1 MATEAIAL
9 TSTADGR
16 ARPYAPSWLDRLFDW
31 IVDLPG
37 PTWLA
42 YLVLTVP
49 SAILANAAIWLSGLR
64 PFGEPEPVGVGWG
77 VATIAILAASHRL
90 KVVAASAFDA
100 FRPALGTGVD
110 DPDRA
115 RYDLTVMPARPILF
129 LTVFSVVITPA
140 YYVADPVA
148 SQVVGLTP
156 LGLVP
161 RLISE
166 AATSAILLGILYQA
180 IRQMRIVSRLH
191 AAADRVDPFRP
202 APLHAFSRLTAQAAF
217 VLVGF
222 NVLGMFL
229 NPTMFETS
237 AAVTLFAPWLLGFT
251 IVAVAIFIIPLG
263 GMHGR
268 LLAEKERLEGDAEER
283 LKAILAELNRD
294 VDTRDLARA
303 DALNKTLASLLQQ
316 RDVLARLPTWP
327 WSAGT
332 LRGFVS
338 AILLPLVIFLIQR
351 VLVQFV

>member
-1 MATEAIAL
+1 
-9 TSTADGR
+9 
-16 ARPYAPSWLDRLFDW
+16 
-31 IVDLPG
+31 
-37 PTWLA
+37 
-42 YLVLTVP
+42 VP
-49 SAILANAAIWLSGLR
+49 STLLASAAIWLSGLR
-64 PFGEPEPVGVGWG
+64 PLGEFEPVQIGWG
-77 VATIAILAASHRL
+77 IATIVILAASHRL
-90 KVVAASAFDA
+90 KAVAGSAFDA

-115 RYDLTVMPARPILF
+115 RYELTVMPARPILL

-140 YYVADPVA
+140 YYLADPVA

-166 AATSAILLGILYQA
+166 AGISAILLGILYQA

-191 AAADRVDPFRP
+191 VAANRVDPFRP
-202 APLHAFSRLTAQAAF
+202 APLHAFSRLTAQVAF

-229 NPTMFETS
+229 NPTMLESS
-237 AAVTLFAPWLLGFT
+237 AAITIFAPWLVGFT
-251 IVAVAIFIIPLG
+251 IVAAAIFIIPLR

-268 LLAEKERLEGDAEER
+268 LLAEKERLQGDAEER

-294 VDTRDLARA
+294 IDTRDLARA
-303 DALNKTLASLLQQ
+303 DALNKTLSSVLQQ

-332 LRGFVS
+332 FRGFVT
-338 AILLPLVIFLIQR
+338 AILLPLAIFLIQR
-351 VLVQFV
+351 VLLQFM